1 MFSVYKGP
9 EIVAYQFLLENHEN
23 FFLPIAPN
31 WLQRPPVEYARIDTK
46 NNICQLPACAG
57 VRGFSAHGS
66 GFAGGRFGR
75 EEGERAEA

>member
-1 MFSVYKGP
+1 MFSVYKGL
-9 EIVAYQFLLENHEN
+9 EIVAYQFLLENHKN
-23 FFLPIAPN
+23 FFFPIALNRLRRLPA
-31 WLQRPPVEYARIDTK
+31 EYARTDTK

-75 EEGERAEA
+75 EEGERAEV